1 MLLIKPTSNVV
12 AVGLAAFKGSSS
24 TPTGANGTIA
34 IGRNALFALTT
45 GAGNVAIG
53 YYTLDNITTGASNTA
68 VGRQAGFNNATGG
81 YNSYFGFNAGYG
93 GSGNESFNTGI
104 GRGSLQAITSG
115 PQNTAVGNNSGEAIT
130 DGGQNTTIGDNAGD
144 TITGGDYNTIIG
156 ASADTSAADSANQ
169 TVVGY
174 GATAQAD
181 NSVTLGNASV
191 TAVYMSQDSQASV
204 YAGQVKLSL
213 DQQGSSGGD
222 FSGTGATVGLHISS
236 SGVPYVKFT
245 ETNAASSGTADFEIY
260 AANQTFVLYDVDDGA
275 QVFNVNTSQVI
286 SGDFNDT
293 SDIGLKENIVSISE
307 GLSIINQLNPVTFDW
322 KKKSKGTNS
331 GFIAQEVEKILPDD
345 VEGTDYDESLKDLP
359 PATVDN
365 AGKSINLG
373 GIVAHLTKAVQELS
387 EKVEAQQKEIE
398 ELKKT

>member
-1 MLLIKPTSNVV
+1 MLDLVRTDTQNV
-12 AVGLAAFKGSSS
+12 AVGNYSLDQCTEDAYN
-24 TPTGANGTIA
+24 T
-34 IGRNALFALTT
+34 
-45 GAGNVAIG
+45 AIG
-53 YYTLDNITTGASNTA
+53 YDALTNQRTT
-68 VGRQAGFNNATGG
+68 NA
-81 YNSYFGFNAGYG
+81 
-93 GSGNESFNTGI
+93 
-104 GRGSLQAITSG
+104 GSLQASY
-115 PQNTAVGNNSGEAIT
+115 NTALGWKAGDALVGNNS
-130 DGGQNTTIGDNAGD
+130 
-144 TITGGDYNTIIG
+144 TGGKKNTFLG
-156 ASADTSAADSANQ
+156 ASTDADDTTGFNQ

-174 GATAQAD
+174 GATGIGD
-181 NSVTLGNASV
+181 NTVTLGNSDV
-191 TAVYMSQDSQASV
+191 TAVYMAEDSDASV
-204 YAGQVKLSL
+204 YAGQVKLSF
-213 DQQGSSGGD
+213 DGGSSGGD

-245 ETNAASSGTADFEIY
+245 ETNAASGGTADFEIY
-260 AANQTFVLYDVDDGA
+260 AANGGYVLYDVDDGA
-275 QVFNVNTSQVI
+275 AVYSVNTSQVI